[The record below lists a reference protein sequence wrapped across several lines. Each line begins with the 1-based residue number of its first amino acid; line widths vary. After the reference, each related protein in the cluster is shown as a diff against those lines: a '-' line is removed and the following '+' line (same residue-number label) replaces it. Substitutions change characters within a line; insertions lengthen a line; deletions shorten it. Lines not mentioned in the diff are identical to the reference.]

1 MTFIPRRFRAFLLS
15 GVAALAALSA
25 PPALAKTLQSAL
37 VDTYNTNPQIL
48 AERARLRATDEE
60 LAQANAGWRPR
71 VTINGSASYNE
82 DYAGSAL
89 TGGETTGW
97 SANVQAS
104 QTLFEGGRIG
114 AQREIAKAQIRAGR
128 ASLRGVESQILLS
141 AVFAY
146 MDVVR
151 DMAVLELSQRQVEV
165 LERERQASQ
174 DRFDVGEITRTDVAQ
189 AEARLSGA
197 RTALT
202 QAEAQ
207 LEASRS
213 AYIKV
218 VGSTPSDLQGRPP
231 MPRLPKTYEEA
242 VESAMAI
249 NPTLVAARE
258 QAVGAQAAVDLAV
271 SGLMPNVNLEA
282 QYSRGESHNDSPLIG
297 DRDTDS
303 LSVGVGATVPLYQGG
318 SEYSAIRQA
327 KQTYSQSRLLAT
339 QAERTTVETV
349 KNAWE
354 ALMAARDAIKSAQDQ
369 VRANEIAYEGVRQ
382 EAEVGARTTLDV
394 LNAEQELLNS
404 RVTLV
409 TSERNEYVAAYALLS
424 AMGRLSAVDIAL
436 PVEVYDPV
444 PHADDVAGKL
454 IGVGDD

>member
-1 MTFIPRRFRAFLLS
+1 MTPFQRLRMTLLS
-15 GVAALAALSA
+15 GIAAAAAIAVS
-25 PPALAKTLQSAL
+25 PAEAKTLQGAL
-37 VDTYNTNPQIL
+37 VDTYNSNPQIL

-60 LAQANAGWRPR
+60 LSQANAGWRPK
-71 VTINGSASYNE
+71 VTINGSAQWSE
-82 DYAGSAL
+82 DYNNSSL

-97 SANVQAS
+97 NANVTAS

-197 RTALT
+197 RTGLT

-213 AYIKV
+213 SYLKV
-218 VGSTPSDLQGRPP
+218 IGSAPKDLEGRPP
-231 MPRLPKTYEEA
+231 MPRLPRTFDEA
-242 VESAMAI
+242 IETAMAA
-249 NPTLVAARE
+249 NPSLVAARE
-258 QAVGAQAAVDLAV
+258 QAMAAEAGVDLAV

-282 QYSRGESHNDSPLIG
+282 QYSRGETDRDSPLLG
-297 DRDTDS
+297 NNDTDS
-303 LSVGVGATVPLYQGG
+303 ASVGIGATIPLYQGG
-318 SEYSAIRQA
+318 AEYSAIRQA
-327 KQTYSQSRLLAT
+327 KQSFSQARLLAT
-339 QAERTTVETV
+339 QAERDAVEQV

-354 ALMAARDAIKSAQDQ
+354 GLVATRDAIKSAQDQ

-394 LNAEQELLNS
+394 LNAEQELLNA

-409 TSERNEYVAAYALLS
+409 TNERNEYVAAYGLLA
-424 AMGRLSAVDIAL
+424 AMGRLSATDLSL
-436 PVEVYDPV
+436 PVTVYDPV

-454 IGVGDD
+454 IGVGAE

>member
-1 MTFIPRRFRAFLLS
+1 MTPFQRRFRATLLS
-15 GVAALAALSA
+15 GIAAMAAFAAS
-25 PPALAKTLQSAL
+25 PAYAKSLQSAL

-60 LAQANAGWRPR
+60 LAQANSGWRPR
-71 VTINGSASYNE
+71 VTLNGGASWSD
-82 DYAGSAL
+82 DYTSTIGS
-89 TGGETTGW
+89 GETTGW

-114 AQREIAKAQIRAGR
+114 AQRDIAKAQIRAGR
-128 ASLRGVESQILLS
+128 ASLRGVESQMLLS

-151 DMAVLELSQRQVEV
+151 DLAVLELSQRQVEV

-197 RTALT
+197 RTSLT

-213 AYIKV
+213 SYLRVI
-218 VGSTPSDLQGRPP
+218 GSAPKDLESKPAL
-231 MPRLPKTYEEA
+231 PRLPKTFEEA
-242 VESAMAI
+242 IESAMAA
-249 NPTLVAARE
+249 NPSLVAARE
-258 QAVGAQAAVDLAV
+258 NANAAHAGVDLAV
-271 SGLMPNVNLEA
+271 SGLMPSVNLEA
-282 QYSRGESHNDSPLIG
+282 QYSRGESDNSNPLFSNN
-297 DRDTDS
+297 DTDS
-303 LSVGVGATVPLYQGG
+303 ASVGIGATVPLYQGG
-318 SEYSAIRQA
+318 AEYSAIRQA
-327 KQTYSQSRLLAT
+327 KQSYSQSRLLAT
-339 QAERTTVETV
+339 QAEREAVEAV

-354 ALMAARDAIKSAQDQ
+354 GLLATRDAIKSAQDQ

-409 TSERNEYVAAYALLS
+409 TSERNEYVAAYNLLA
-424 AMGRLSAVDIAL
+424 AMGRLSAADIGL
-436 PVEVYDPV
+436 PVTVYDPV
-444 PHADDVAGKL
+444 PHSDEVAGKL
-454 IGVGDD
+454 IGVGAE